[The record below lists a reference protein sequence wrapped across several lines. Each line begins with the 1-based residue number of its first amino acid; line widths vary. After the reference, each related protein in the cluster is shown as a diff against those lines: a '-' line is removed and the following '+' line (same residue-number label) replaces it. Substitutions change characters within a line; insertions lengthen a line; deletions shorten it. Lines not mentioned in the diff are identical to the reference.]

1 MYLDTNLIPLSSIF
15 CHNKNICNF
24 YLHKSWVDN
33 KLRTLIKMGLI
44 RGVSVKAIES
54 IQGGMAEFYT
64 PQSSD
69 ETMIV
74 KVAANSKDELFVH
87 KHQTDQL
94 LVVKGSF
101 VLVVLYNKQYKY
113 IPLSEK
119 IPQVATIPPGIL
131 HGAINFEDRDCLLV
145 NAVLRHGEP
154 RPKDYQPVAKPFPYD
169 LNQAQLSLKSLE
181 TKSLKLVAGAGI

>member
-1 MYLDTNLIPLSSIF
+1 
-15 CHNKNICNF
+15 
-24 YLHKSWVDN
+24 
-33 KLRTLIKMGLI
+33 MGLI
-44 RGVSVKAIES
+44 KGVSVKAIES

-74 KVAANSKDELFVH
+74 KLPANSEDELFVH
-87 KHQTDQL
+87 KQQTDQL

-101 VLVVLYNKQYKY
+101 VLVVLHNKQYQY

-119 IPQVATIPPGIL
+119 LPQVATIPPGIL
-131 HGAINFEDRDCLLV
+131 HGSINFEDQDCLLV
-145 NAVLRHGEP
+145 NGVLRHGEP
-154 RPKDYQPVAKPFPYD
+154 HPKDYQSVAKPFPYD
-169 LNQAQLSLKSLE
+169 LQQARFSLKSLE